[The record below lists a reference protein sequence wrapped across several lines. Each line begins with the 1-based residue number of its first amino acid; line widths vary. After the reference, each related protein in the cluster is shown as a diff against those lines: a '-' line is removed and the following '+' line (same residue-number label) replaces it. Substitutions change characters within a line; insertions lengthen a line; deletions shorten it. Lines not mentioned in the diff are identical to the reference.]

1 MNNKIKELQLAILM
15 VLLRTDIKNISDL
28 TSSLYNVAKIMGM
41 KSNVK
46 IDRRNNKGFFKVN
59 KLNYSLSFNF
69 SYTEKNEKG
78 INFIKFNSV
87 KEIINGKEV
96 I

>member
-28 TSSLYNVAKIMGM
+28 TSSLYNVAKIMGI

-46 IDRRNNKGFFKVN
+46 IDRKNNKGFFKVN

-69 SYTEKNEKG
+69 SYTERNEKG

-96 I
+96 V

>member
-1 MNNKIKELQLAILM
+1 MCNKVKELQLAILM

-28 TSSLYNVAKIMGM
+28 TSSLYNVAKIMGI
-41 KSNVK
+41 KSEVR
-46 IDRRNNKGFFKVN
+46 IDRKNNKGFFKVN

-69 SYTEKNEKG
+69 SYTERNEKG

>member
-15 VLLRTDIKNISDL
+15 VLLRKDIKNISDL
-28 TSSLYNVAKIMGM
+28 TLSLYNVAKIMKI
-41 KSNVK
+41 KSEVK
-46 IDRRNNKGFFKVN
+46 IDRKNNKGFFRIN
-59 KLNYSLSFNF
+59 KLNYTLLFNF

-87 KEIINGKEV
+87 KSLINGKEV